1 MEVVLMER
9 RRFAATVICG
19 ASLLCICV
27 LLLGGVPAQPAEA
40 TRSGAASIPEDV
52 RANGAYIEH
61 SIAASQPATTTTRLY
76 LPFVASAPLP
86 PGTEIGLDGD
96 ISITPYV
103 EDQPEESRPVAYT
116 VLLDV
121 SGSMMWHFEGVGL
134 YAPDGRYYQCES
146 KRFGSLYPF
155 IGDTEYEEC
164 GDLAAWPD
172 YTERRIYSVREVVR
186 SIVATMSA
194 DDRMRII
201 AFSSDIRGT
210 SADWFDASGTLPGG
224 ENVENHIIEIG
235 QCDGLYKTCG
245 ETAGPL
251 ALDQARAWITNA
263 DGQYPFEEDESGNPL
278 PTEPLRPVVIYIT
291 DGTPNMLLDGSRSP
305 GNPACAGLD
314 PLSMNH
320 SVCQL
325 GYSAQGE
332 TLPLTSMQ
340 EIAQEMKDAMQARG
354 EDDFVLYVLG
364 IGRVDL
370 GGLDRVASGG
380 VGTLFLS
387 RSGEEAQ
394 AIVTD
399 IQNDIVS
406 GACMVE
412 MQEEVRRVASA
423 NEPENREVLVDPR
436 PEDVARYGDDIY
448 GYVTIT
454 ESTTETISLPIHHND
469 ADQLVVELEQ
479 ANVLAPGE
487 YTLEAWI
494 YYNASGETGDTR
506 LYNRLYDHS
515 TGQKVESLTFTVEPG
530 AGSHV
535 RLPDMH
541 LDLPDTDIWDT
552 LCS

>member
-40 TRSGAASIPEDV
+40 TRSGAASISEDV
-52 RANGAYIEH
+52 RASEAHIEH
-61 SIAASQPATTTTRLY
+61 SIATSQPATTTIQLY
-76 LPFVASAPLP
+76 LPLVASAPLP
-86 PGTEIGLDGD
+86 PGSEIGLDGD
-96 ISITPYV
+96 VYITPYV

-146 KRFGSLYPF
+146 KRFDWLYPF

-172 YTERRIYSVREVVR
+172 YTERRIYGVREAVR
-186 SIVATMSA
+186 SITTRMSA

-201 AFSSDIRGT
+201 AFSSDIRGA
-210 SADWFDASGTLPGG
+210 SADWFDASGTLPSG
-224 ENVENHIIEIG
+224 ENVESHIIEIG
-235 QCDGLYKTCG
+235 QCDGLYRTCG

-251 ALDQARAWITNA
+251 ALDQARAWIMNA
-263 DGQYPFEEDESGNPL
+263 DSQFPFEEDEFGNPL
-278 PTEPLRPVVIYIT
+278 PTKPLRPVVLYIT
-291 DGTPNMLLDGSRSP
+291 DGVANMLLDGSRSP
-305 GNPACAGLD
+305 GNPACAGLATTF
-314 PLSMNH
+314 NTAF
-320 SVCQL
+320 CQI
-325 GYSAQGE
+325 GESSEGE
-332 TLPLTSMQ
+332 TLPITSMQ
-340 EIAQEMKDAMQARG
+340 QIAQEMKDAMQARG

-364 IGRVDL
+364 IGRPDMT
-370 GGLDRVASGG
+370 GLDRVASGG
-380 VGTLFLS
+380 VDTLFLS

-412 MQEEVRRVASA
+412 MQEEVRRVAPA
-423 NEPENREVLVDPR
+423 NEPENRAFLVNPR
-436 PEDVARYGDDIY
+436 PEDVSRYGDDIY

-454 ESTTETISLPIHHND
+454 GSTTETISLPIHHND

-487 YTLEAWI
+487 YTLDAWI
-494 YYNASGETGDTR
+494 YYNASGETDDTR
-506 LYNRLYDHS
+506 LYDRLYDRS
-515 TGQKVESLTFTVEPG
+515 TGRKVDSVTFTVEPG
-530 AGSHV
+530 AGLHV
-535 RLPDMH
+535 RLPDIY
-541 LDLPDTDIWDT
+541 LDLSDDVIWGT
-552 LCS
+552 MCP